1 MIHEMLHQAAKQ
13 PTINS
18 QLGEYKGTKLSA
30 VESQHEEYRGT
41 KLSAVNLQA
50 QAFDKDEESSLD
62 DLQLDYNERMEEME
76 EESRLECDQDG
87 CHQPKNA
94 KPNAPMLTKLG

>member
-1 MIHEMLHQAAKQ
+1 MKLQEIAADQ
-13 PTINS
+13 
-18 QLGEYKGTKLSA
+18 
-30 VESQHEEYRGT
+30 EET
-41 KLSAVNLQA
+41 VSI
-50 QAFDKDEESSLD
+50 E